1 MKGGIGMNTGEVVK
15 AAKVI
20 ERKIKWAR
28 EVAKN
33 PDGFKDAASGKVYT
47 PLEFLDYVKFMETE
61 NAAILAEARAIR
73 KRSVGMRKIKIDA
86 ELADRLDALAAKD
99 GVTRDEAAEK
109 CLRLAFA
116 DPAALQR
123 GMTER
128 AKTRAA

>member
-1 MKGGIGMNTGEVVK
+1 MKTGEVVR
-15 AAKVI
+15 AAKGI

-33 PDGFKDAASGKVYT
+33 RDGFKDAVSGKNFT
-47 PLEFLDYVKFMETE
+47 PPELLDYAKSMETE

-73 KRSVGMRKIKIDA
+73 KSSGGMRKIKIDA

-109 CLRLAFA
+109 CLQLAFA
-116 DPAALQR
+116 YPAFQQA
-123 GMTER
+123 MAER